1 MAAFRVNLAAYSK
14 DTCGSFVTDMA
25 EKLVDE
31 PKNSDKESSWRF
43 SHEQIPLLQEA
54 AGRRV
59 AVNSGLTFYCVELPC
74 SVTAGPRAVGSSSRP
89 VERIH
94 N

>member
-1 MAAFRVNLAAYSK
+1 MGERSGLHIIDRLRVNLNNSADEFMAAFRVNLAAYSK

-43 SHEQIPLLQEA
+43 SHE
-54 AGRRV
+54 
-59 AVNSGLTFYCVELPC
+59 
-74 SVTAGPRAVGSSSRP
+74 
-89 VERIH
+89 
-94 N
+94 